1 MAARTNRTKRFL
13 ACRVTFPAVRGDKG
27 HVKGRT
33 LSTSLSVSSIGDM
46 NDETIRS
53 NALVEQHLALV
64 GYNVNEVLARVPSHV
79 SRADLSS
86 AGAMALVRAARSF
99 DDSKGVPFARYAAL
113 RIRGALID
121 ELRSMDWVPR
131 GARRRA
137 RQTSEVSDEL
147 TGQLGRTPT
156 KQELA
161 QALGVSVAEV
171 HAAHADAGTRVLS
184 MDAFDGAVADMVI
197 DSSVGPLDAL
207 VNAEQ
212 FEYLRTGISCLPEKL
227 RYVVEQLFF
236 HDRPVIELADEM
248 GLTRSRI
255 SQLRTEALSL
265 LKDGLRANLD
275 ADGTPKV
282 DPTEGVVERRR
293 KAYYASI
300 AARTAESRGAA
311 AVAPSVDAAAQAWGR
326 VAS

>member
-1 MAARTNRTKRFL
+1 M
-13 ACRVTFPAVRGDKG
+13 
-27 HVKGRT
+27 
-33 LSTSLSVSSIGDM
+33 
-46 NDETIRS
+46 IRS
-53 NALVEQHLALV
+53 NALVEEHLALV

-79 SRADLSS
+79 SRADLTS

-99 DDSKGVPFARYAAL
+99 DDSKGVPFARYASM
-113 RIRGALID
+113 RIRGALVD

-137 RQTSEVSDEL
+137 RRASEVTDQL
-147 TGQLGRTPT
+147 TAQLGRTPT
-156 KQELA
+156 KPELA
-161 QALGVSVAEV
+161 QALGVSVDEV
-171 HAAHADAGTRVLS
+171 DAAHVDADTRILS
-184 MDAFDGAVADMVI
+184 MDAFDGAVSDMVV
-197 DSSVGPLDAL
+197 DSTVGPLDAL

-212 FEYLRTGISCLPEKL
+212 VEYLRTGIQCLPEKL

-236 HDRPVIELADEM
+236 EDRPVVELAEEM

-265 LKDGLRANLD
+265 LKDGLNANLEQD
-275 ADGTPKV
+275 AVPSV
-282 DPTEGVVERRR
+282 DPAEGVVERRR

-311 AVAPSVDAAAQAWGR
+311 AVSPNLDVAAQAWTR
-326 VAS
+326 AAS

>member
-1 MAARTNRTKRFL
+1 MNA
-13 ACRVTFPAVRGDKG
+13 
-27 HVKGRT
+27 
-33 LSTSLSVSSIGDM
+33 DM
-46 NDETIRS
+46 NQS

-79 SRADLSS
+79 SRADLTS

-99 DDSKGVPFARYAAL
+99 DDSKGVPFARYASM

-156 KQELA
+156 KPELA
-161 QALGVSVAEV
+161 QALGVSVEEV
-171 HAAHADAGTRVLS
+171 NAAHADAGTRVLS
-184 MDAFDGAVADMVI
+184 MDAFDGAVADMVV
-197 DSSVGPLDAL
+197 DGSVGPLDAL

-212 FEYLRTGISCLPEKL
+212 LEYLRTGISCLPEKL

-255 SQLRTEALSL
+255 SQLRTEALAL
-265 LKDGLRANLD
+265 MKDGMNASLEPTLVKVAERP
-275 ADGTPKV
+275 DGV
-282 DPTEGVVERRR
+282 AERRR
-293 KAYYASI
+293 KAYFELVAQQASFL
-300 AARTAESRGAA
+300 ARASQLASPGPAVLPSQRAEVEEV
-311 AVAPSVDAAAQAWGR
+311 AVFLHHAQTYQSA
-326 VAS
+326 

>member
-1 MAARTNRTKRFL
+1 
-13 ACRVTFPAVRGDKG
+13 
-27 HVKGRT
+27 
-33 LSTSLSVSSIGDM
+33 M
-46 NDETIRS
+46 NEAMIRS
-53 NALVEQHLALV
+53 NALVEEHLALV

-79 SRADLSS
+79 SRADLTS

-99 DDSKGVPFARYAAL
+99 DDSKGVPFARYASM
-113 RIRGALID
+113 RIRGALVD

-137 RQTSEVSDEL
+137 RRASEVTDQL
-147 TGQLGRTPT
+147 TAQLGRTPT
-156 KQELA
+156 KPELA
-161 QALGVSVAEV
+161 QAMGVSVDEV
-171 HAAHADAGTRVLS
+171 DAAHVDADTRILS
-184 MDAFDGAVADMVI
+184 MDAFDGAVSDMVV
-197 DSSVGPLDAL
+197 DSTVGPLDAL

-212 FEYLRTGISCLPEKL
+212 VEYLRAGIQCLPEKL

-236 HDRPVIELADEM
+236 EDRPVVELADEM

-265 LKDGLRANLD
+265 LKDGLNANLEQD
-275 ADGTPKV
+275 AVPSV
-282 DPTEGVVERRR
+282 DPAEGVVERRR

-311 AVAPSVDAAAQAWGR
+311 AVAPHLNVAAQAWTR
-326 VAS
+326 AAS